1 MGSKAR
7 LTFNLAWALR
17 LVWDSGKWL
26 SLATI
31 TLVFANGALPLAG
44 LYLVKLVIDAVNSG
58 LAATDKTAAFAHV
71 GVLIGF
77 LGAVY
82 LLEFLLSSIT
92 ALVNTAQA
100 QIVTEK
106 MHNILHAKS
115 VEMDLEYYENS
126 EYYDTLHRAQQQ
138 ASFRPTQIVN
148 SLLHLVQSGVSI
160 VAITVLLIS
169 FHWSVPLGLI
179 VAILP
184 GLLVRFRSAN
194 TMFAW
199 QRGRTATE
207 RQASYFNWMLSR
219 DDHAKEIRIFDLGGI
234 FTERYRS
241 LRSLI
246 LKERL
251 RLSFNRSLAELTTQC
266 GPIVALFGLYGLLA
280 HRALHGL
287 MTVGDL
293 VMFFQAAQRGYSYV
307 NQFLASVAG
316 LYENNLFLSNL
327 QEFLRLKPKI
337 VEPPHPVL
345 IPTPIQSG
353 INLNNVTF
361 RYPNSDKIILDGIN
375 MTIHAGEHVALVGHN
390 GAGKTTLIKLLCRL
404 YDPTA
409 GSITIDDID
418 LRNTAV
424 KDLRKHIG
432 MVFQDYGRYHQTA
445 RDNIWFGN
453 VELARDDL
461 RIERAAKLA
470 GADEVIGRLKDGYD
484 TMLGKWFEN
493 GEELS
498 IGEWQKLALARAFLR
513 DAQILVLDEP
523 TSFMDAKAEYEMFE
537 RFHRLMKGKTAI
549 LISHRLS
556 TVRMVDKIY
565 VLDGG
570 GIIESGTHDELVVHG
585 GKYADLFETQAQYY
599 R

>member
-1 MGSKAR
+1 M
-7 LTFNLAWALR
+7 R
-17 LVWDSGKWL
+17 LVWYSSTWL
-26 SLATI
+26 SIATI
-31 TLVFANGALPLAG
+31 TLVFANAVLPLAG
-44 LYLVKLVIDAVNSG
+44 LYLVKLVIDAVSVG
-58 LAATDKTAAFAHV
+58 LSMTDKTAAFAHV
-71 GVLIGF
+71 GILIGF

-82 LLEFLLSSIT
+82 LLEFFLSSIA

-106 MHNILHAKS
+106 MHDILHAKS

-148 SLLHLVQSGVSI
+148 SLLQLMQSGVS
-160 VAITVLLIS
+160 VVGITVLLVS
-169 FHWSVPLGLI
+169 FHWSVPLGMI
-179 VAILP
+179 AAILP

-207 RQASYFNWMLSR
+207 RQASYFNGVLTR
-219 DDHAKEIRIFDLGGI
+219 GDLAKEIRIFNLGGI
-234 FTERYRS
+234 FTERYHA
-241 LRSLI
+241 LRSII

-251 RLSFNRSLAELTTQC
+251 RLRFNRSLAELTTQC
-266 GPIVALFGLYGLLA
+266 GPILALFALIGLLA

-307 NQFLASVAG
+307 NQFLGGVAN

-327 QEFLRLKPKI
+327 QEFLSLKPKI
-337 VEPPHPVL
+337 VEPRHPL
-345 IPTPIQSG
+345 IIPSPIQNG
-353 INLNNVTF
+353 ITFHNVTF
-361 RYPNSDKIILDGIN
+361 HYPNSDKIILDGIN
-375 MTIHAGEHVALVGHN
+375 LTIHAGEHVALVGHN

-404 YDPTA
+404 YEPTTGA
-409 GSITIDDID
+409 ITIDNID
-418 LRNTAV
+418 LQDASI

-453 VELARDDL
+453 IELPRDDL
-461 RIERAAKLA
+461 RIKRAARLA
-470 GADEVIGRLKDGYD
+470 GAEEIIGQLKDGYD
-484 TMLGKWFEN
+484 TMLGKSFEN

-498 IGEWQKLALARAFLR
+498 IGEWQKLALARAFMR
-513 DAQILVLDEP
+513 DAQIIVLDEP
-523 TSFMDAKAEYEMFE
+523 TSFMDAKAEFEVFE
-537 RFHRLMKGKTAI
+537 RFNRLMKGKTAI

-565 VLDGG
+565 VLDDGK
-570 GIIESGTHDELVVHG
+570 IIESGTHSELIDHG
-585 GKYADLFETQAQYY
+585 GKYADLFETQAHYY

>member
-1 MGSKAR
+1 
-7 LTFNLAWALR
+7 
-17 LVWDSGKWL
+17 
-26 SLATI
+26 
-31 TLVFANGALPLAG
+31 
-44 LYLVKLVIDAVNSG
+44 
-58 LAATDKTAAFAHV
+58 
-71 GVLIGF
+71 
-77 LGAVY
+77 
-82 LLEFLLSSIT
+82 
-92 ALVNTAQA
+92 
-100 QIVTEK
+100 
-106 MHNILHAKS
+106 
-115 VEMDLEYYENS
+115 MDLEYYENS

-148 SLLHLVQSGVSI
+148 NLLHLVQSAVSL
-160 VAITVLLIS
+160 VAISVLLIS
-169 FHWSVPLGLI
+169 FHWSVPVGL
-179 VAILP
+179 VGAILP
-184 GLLVRFRSAN
+184 GLLVRFHFAKKV
-194 TMFAW
+194 FAW

-219 DDHAKEIRIFDLGGI
+219 DDHAKEIRIFNLGGI
-234 FTERYRS
+234 FTERYRA

-251 RLSFNRSLAELTTQC
+251 RLTFKRSLAELTTQC
-266 GPIVALFGLYGLLA
+266 GPIVALFGLYALLA

-293 VMFFQAAQRGYSYV
+293 VMFFQAAHRGYSYL
-307 NQFLASVAG
+307 NQFLASIAG

-327 QEFLRLKPKI
+327 QDFLRLTPKI
-337 VEPPHPVL
+337 IEPAHPL
-345 IPTPIQSG
+345 SIPTPIQRG
-353 INLNNVTF
+353 IILNNISF
-361 RYPNSDKIILDGIN
+361 HYPNSDKIILDGIN
-375 MTIHAGEHVALVGHN
+375 LTIQAGEHIALVGQN

-409 GSITIDDID
+409 GAITIDDID

-424 KDLRKHIG
+424 ADLRKHIG
-432 MVFQDYGRYHQTA
+432 VVFQDYARYHQTA

-453 VELARDDL
+453 IELSPDDL

-470 GADEVIGRLKDGYD
+470 GADEVIGRLKNGYD

-498 IGEWQKLALARAFLR
+498 IGEWQKIALARAFLR
-513 DAQILVLDEP
+513 ESQIIVLDEP
-523 TSFMDAKAEYEMFE
+523 TSFMDAKAEYEVFE

-556 TVRMVDKIY
+556 TVKMVDKIY

-570 GIIESGTHDELVVHG
+570 KIVESGTHDELVDHG